1 MRKEESRVR
10 IGPLYADNEQVAQ
23 GLLQA
28 VSKAVVSQNSHTDT
42 KMTLVVPDI
51 NTVAINLVEKV
62 LCGKLGF
69 PSVHMFSKGI
79 PASMNLPKTFAISSS
94 DIG

>member
-1 MRKEESRVR
+1 MLKGVR

-28 VSKAVVSQNSHTDT
+28 VSKAVVSRNPHTDT

-51 NTVAINLVEKV
+51 NPVAIDLVEKV
-62 LCGKLGF
+62 LFGKLGF

-79 PASMNLPKTFAISSS
+79 PASMNLPKTFAISSL